1 MCRRSELTVE
11 VLPNTGRHRW
21 DDTWLTSLQSFPA
34 TGNFDL
40 EAGAHGVLMVH
51 NEDIVDAGGGFDTHR
66 HRDVEI
72 VTWVLEGSIEHRDSD
87 GNCGLI
93 GPGLVQRMSAGRGI
107 THSERNASSR
117 RDDITAHVVQMWLPP
132 DADGREPGYAERDF
146 TEDLSTGELVT
157 VVSGRARDHDT
168 DALDIGNRFVA
179 LHIARPGAGTT
190 VELPAAPFGH
200 LFVARGEV
208 ELLGPSPTPLAAG
221 DAVRSVDEPALTVR
235 AVTDAE
241 ILFWEMH
248 ASFDL

>member
-1 MCRRSELTVE
+1 MTVE
-11 VLPNTGRHRW
+11 VLPGAGRHRW
-21 DDTWLTSLQSFPA
+21 DDTWLTSMQSFPA

-93 GPGLVQRMSAGRGI
+93 TPGLVQRMSAGRGI
-107 THSERNASSR
+107 THSERNASTR
-117 RDDITAHVVQMWLPP
+117 RDNVAAHVVQMWLPP
-132 DADGREPGYAERDF
+132 DADGRDPGYAERDF
-146 TEDLSTGELVT
+146 TDALASGRLVT
-157 VVSGRARDHDT
+157 VVSGRAAHRDT
-168 DALDIGNRFVA
+168 DALSIGNRFVA
-179 LHIARPGAGTT
+179 LHIARPRAGMTI
-190 VELPAAPFGH
+190 ELPPAPFGH
-200 LFVARGEV
+200 LFVARGQIEV
-208 ELLGPSPTPLAAG
+208 VGESATPLEVG
-221 DAVRSVDEPALTVR
+221 DAVRSVDKPAMTVR

-241 ILFWEMH
+241 ILLWEMH